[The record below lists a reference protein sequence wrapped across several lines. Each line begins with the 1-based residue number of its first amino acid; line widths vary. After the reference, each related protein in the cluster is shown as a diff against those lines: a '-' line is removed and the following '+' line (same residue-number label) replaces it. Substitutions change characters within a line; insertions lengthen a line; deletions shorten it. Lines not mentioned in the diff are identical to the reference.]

1 MSIKNKGK
9 NNMKKLLALISIT
22 FLLNAQSNWS
32 IDKAHSRIGFSVTHM
47 VFSEVKGHFTDYDA
61 TISSSDDKFTDVK
74 VKATVQVKSINTD
87 NEKRD
92 EHLRS
97 ADFFEVEKYPTITFE
112 SKSWKKVGKGKYKL
126 NGDLTMKGVTK
137 NVTLDVTLKGVV
149 TGMSGKLVAILYVS
163 GNINRQ
169 DFNISWNKLLDKSTP
184 IVGNTVTFEMPIE
197 LVKN

>member
-1 MSIKNKGK
+1 
-9 NNMKKLLALISIT
+9 MKKLLALISIT

-32 IDKAHSRIGFSVTHM
+32 IDKAHSRIGFSVNHM
-47 VFSEVKGHFTDYDA
+47 VFSEVKGRFTDYEA
-61 TISSSDDKFTDVK
+61 TITTSDDKLTDVK
-74 VKATVQVKSINTD
+74 VKATIQAKSINTD

-137 NVTLDVTLKGVV
+137 NITLDVTLKGVV

-163 GNINRQ
+163 GSINRQ

>member
-1 MSIKNKGK
+1 MSIINKGE

-32 IDKAHSRIGFSVTHM
+32 IDKAHSRIGFSVNHM
-47 VFSEVKGHFTDYDA
+47 VFSEVKGSFTDYEA
-61 TISSSDDKFTDVK
+61 TITTSDDKLTDVK
-74 VKATVQVKSINTD
+74 VKATIQAKSINTD

-137 NVTLDVTLKGVV
+137 NITLDVTLKGVV

-163 GNINRQ
+163 GSINRQ